1 MFFIFRLANQE
12 KVRAKKDE
20 KIHDMAME
28 QKKKME
34 AAKKSGQRFK
44 AFFSE
49 KYIEVFQEFQIIR
62 EVPEDSL
69 ESIDSQVENLFKFS
83 VFN

>member
-12 KVRAKKDE
+12 KIRAKKDE

-44 AFFSE
+44 VFFPE

-62 EVPEDSL
+62 EVPEDLLALISL
-69 ESIDSQVENLFKFS
+69 QVVNKKLFSFLL
-83 VFN
+83 